1 MRKCLFALMFVS
13 ASLVSHAAPSGAGLV
28 AQDDKSS
35 KQDANK
41 KQQQLVATVVSVDGK
56 NQTISI
62 EEARVPVAI
71 TSATV
76 FDDEVQLAKLKPGTK
91 VNLTVIVRADN
102 KIEAVEV
109 RKAG

>member
-1 MRKCLFALMFVS
+1 MRKCLFVLMFVS
-13 ASLVSHAAPSGAGLV
+13 ASLVSHAATSGAGLV
-28 AQDDKSS
+28 AQADKSS

-41 KQQQLVATVVSVDGK
+41 KQLVATVVSVDAK
-56 NQTISI
+56 NQTINI
-62 EEARVPVAI
+62 EEARAPVAI

-91 VNLTVIVRADN
+91 VKLTVLVRAD

-109 RKAG
+109 RNPG

>member
-1 MRKCLFALMFVS
+1 MRKCLFVLMFVS
-13 ASLVSHAAPSGAGLV
+13 ASLVSHAATSGAGLV

-41 KQQQLVATVVSVDGK
+41 KQLVATIVSVDAK

-76 FDDEVQLAKLKPGTK
+76 FDNEVQLAKLKPGTK

>member
-1 MRKCLFALMFVS
+1 MRKCLFVLMFVS
-13 ASLVSHAAPSGAGLV
+13 ASLVSHAATSGAGLV
-28 AQDDKSS
+28 VQDDKSS

-41 KQQQLVATVVSVDGK
+41 KQLVATVVSVDAK

-62 EEARVPVAI
+62 EEARAPVAI

-91 VNLTVIVRADN
+91 VNLTVIVRPDN